1 MCVIRGKKVWRV
13 SMFSVCSAGEYV
25 CSGMIDGFVDGISMV
40 NATIGAGLSG
50 IWVL

>member
-1 MCVIRGKKVWRV
+1 MGKKVWMV
-13 SMFSVCSAGEYV
+13 SMFSVVGAGENV
-25 CSGMIDGFVDGISMV
+25 SSGMIRSFVDGISMV

>member
-1 MCVIRGKKVWRV
+1 
-13 SMFSVCSAGEYV
+13 MFSVGSAGECV
-25 CSGMIDGFVDGISMV
+25 VSGTFDGFVDGISMV